1 MDVLDAGVFVSKW
14 EAAVPKHAK
23 VTLWGPLQAKEMG
36 LEGWEVQDG
45 GETGFVMHNA
55 GVKLTMG
62 RATSTLIFARR
73 LERAFLTVYFGG
85 YPADAPAGQRKL
97 DMQKVVAAAELF
109 LARIAKQAVQF
120 EFTGE
125 LALVDNTEAPLP
137 KGKRPAPAAP
147 KALGGGKL
155 GRDRGDIIDADEWT
169 RDQRARGR
177 DSGPQG
183 PEDELAKERSAL
195 VPPEHRRKPKAE
207 PDETEDEVDVVARKA
222 GYVSAKDAKAKASK
236 AIDVE
241 VVEKG
246 EKGRPAKPKGKADV
260 WEV

>member
-14 EAAVPKHAK
+14 EAAVPRHAK

-109 LARIAKQAVQF
+109 LARIAKQAVKF

-125 LALVDNTEAPLP
+125 LALVDNTEAVLP
-137 KGKRPAPAAP
+137 KGRKPAPAPAAP

-155 GRDRGDIIDADEWT
+155 GRSRGDIIDADE
-169 RDQRARGR
+169 
-177 DSGPQG
+177 
-183 PEDELAKERSAL
+183 ELARERSAL
-195 VPPEHRRKPKAE
+195 VPPEHRRKAKAARDGE
-207 PDETEDEVDVVARKA
+207 DDEEDEGEADDDVDAVARKA
-222 GYVSAKDAKAKASK
+222 GYVSAKDARKAK
-236 AIDVE
+236 AIDVDVLE
-241 VVEKG
+241 
-246 EKGRPAKPKGKADV
+246 KPKAGKAKGKSDV

>member
-1 MDVLDAGVFVSKW
+1 MDVLDAGVYVGKW

-23 VTLWGPLQAKEMG
+23 VTLWGPLAAKEMG

-45 GETGFVMHNA
+45 GETGFVMHNP

-97 DMQKVVAAAELF
+97 DMQKAVAAAEVF
-109 LARIAKQAVQF
+109 LARIAKSPVKL
-120 EFTGE
+120 EFQGE
-125 LALVDNTEAPLP
+125 LTLVDNTEAHAPR
-137 KGKRPAPAAP
+137 KRAVAPVAAET

-155 GRDRGDIIDADEWT
+155 GRGRGDIIDAD
-169 RDQRARGR
+169 
-177 DSGPQG
+177 
-183 PEDELAKERSAL
+183 DELAKERSAL
-195 VPPEHRRKPKAE
+195 VPPEHRRRPKDSE
-207 PDETEDEVDVVARKA
+207 PQAADPNEEIARKA
-222 GYVSAKDAKAKASK
+222 GFVSAKD
-236 AIDVE
+236 
-241 VVEKG
+241 
-246 EKGRPAKPKGKADV
+246 RKGKAADAEAVEKKAGKAKGKSEV

>member
-1 MDVLDAGVFVSKW
+1 MDVLDAGVYVGKW

-23 VTLWGPLQAKEMG
+23 VTLWGPLAAKEMG

-73 LERAFLTVYFGG
+73 MERAFLTVYFGG

-97 DMQKVVAAAELF
+97 DMQKAVAAAEVF
-109 LARIAKQAVQF
+109 LARIAKQPVKL
-120 EFTGE
+120 EFQGE
-125 LALVDNTEAPLP
+125 LTLVDNTDA
-137 KGKRPAPAAP
+137 PAPRKKAAATVAATP

-155 GRDRGDIIDADEWT
+155 GRGDIIDADE
-169 RDQRARGR
+169 
-177 DSGPQG
+177 
-183 PEDELAKERSAL
+183 ELAKERSAL
-195 VPPEHRRKPKAE
+195 VPPEHRRRAKADADGE
-207 PDETEDEVDVVARKA
+207 AADPVDELARKA
-222 GYVSAKDAKAKASK
+222 GYVSAKDARKTKA
-236 AIDVE
+236 VE
-241 VVEKG
+241 AELVEKG
-246 EKGRPAKPKGKADV
+246 EKKGKAKGKSEV

>member
-1 MDVLDAGVFVSKW
+1 MDVLDAGVYVGKW

-97 DMQKVVAAAELF
+97 DMQKVVAASELF
-109 LARIAKQAVQF
+109 LARIAKQPVKF

-125 LALVDNTEAPLP
+125 LALVDNTNDAALP
-137 KGKRPAPAAP
+137 KSRKAAAAP
-147 KALGGGKL
+147 KALGGGRL
-155 GRDRGDIIDADEWT
+155 GRDRGDIIDAD
-169 RDQRARGR
+169 
-177 DSGPQG
+177 
-183 PEDELAKERSAL
+183 DEMRSE
-195 VPPEHRRKPKAE
+195 EHKFQ
-207 PDETEDEVDVVARKA
+207 
-222 GYVSAKDAKAKASK
+222 
-236 AIDVE
+236 
-241 VVEKG
+241 
-246 EKGRPAKPKGKADV
+246 
-260 WEV
+260 